1 MAVEE
6 FLAALEDHEVGSPQP
21 GDRVRGSDHG
31 EARRG
36 PRRGEVERLYRTRP
50 VELGGH
56 PRLAGASRNVD
67 SRFAHRVSSTAQTRA
82 PSASTCAK
90 RSASADPRALERTGR
105 CATTRRFERR
115 QPRARADRD
124 A

>member
-36 PRRGEVERLYRTRP
+36 PRRGEVERLYRARP

-56 PRLAGASRNVD
+56 PRLAGAYSERGLQVRTPSVLDRPDACAICVNL
-67 SRFAHRVSSTAQTRA
+67 RETQRLRGPACARTHRPLRDNAPVRA
-82 PSASTCAK
+82 ATTASTC
-90 RSASADPRALERTGR
+90 
-105 CATTRRFERR
+105 
-115 QPRARADRD
+115 
-124 A
+124 